1 MFIVSNKLV
10 RYSPVDLRLVTACS
24 IAANCCMY
32 LSLVDSNLVFKS
44 DNNSFSDVN
53 SVFNFEILSDFNS
66 MYEGLIIKYRVSPFP
81 FTRVGWTT
89 KITYVEKP
97 FGFIDKQISGPFSFW
112 EHEHKFEEKNKSLW
126 AYDVVK
132 FKLPLGFIGRFFG
145 GKIVKYQLKNIFEF
159 RRKQLDKFFKK

>member
-1 MFIVSNKLV
+1 MDIFIAG
-10 RYSPVDLRLVTACS
+10 D
-24 IAANCCMY
+24 
-32 LSLVDSNLVFKS
+32 SLVSLVFALNAKPNITIYIL
-44 DNNSFSDVN
+44 DNVPKTFLTI
-53 SVFNFEILSDFNS
+53 NFEILSDFNS

-159 RRKQLDKFFKK
+159 RRKQLDKFFKKWEIY

>member
-1 MFIVSNKLV
+1 MINIKYKSGFYYLKSKQKLNTSLAKSWQFFSNPK
-10 RYSPVDLRLVTACS
+10 
-24 IAANCCMY
+24 
-32 LSLVDSNLVFKS
+32 NLFKITPKHM
-44 DNNSFSDVN
+44 
-53 SVFNFEILSDFNS
+53 NFEILSDFNS

-145 GKIVKYQLKNIFEF
+145 GKIVNYQLKNIFEF